1 MIVRTRRTIFALN
14 RCSSVSKFE
23 HGQAQAMGI
32 GIAFSNPT
40 GPLGRDGTRTM
51 WRSDLARSVQSRAGK
66 GPETQQSKVTIRH
79 WTVPAARANH

>member
-14 RCSSVSKFE
+14 RSSSVSKFE

-40 GPLGRDGTRTM
+40 GPLGAT
-51 WRSDLARSVQSRAGK
+51 
-66 GPETQQSKVTIRH
+66 GPEPCGAAILPDLFSQG
-79 WTVPAARANH
+79 PARDQKRSNRR